1 MLIRD
6 VEIDKVREVLTF
18 VILVLIESK
27 ISNRYLILVMSMKVM
42 FLAVIFEDVIWKRG
56 EDEDLY
62 MMFSIT
68 NKLPKLTLMKSLLLD
83 WVVIFSNTT
92 LMMFKIEL
100 AAKMQFSDRIFVMWE
115 SSKITVET
123 NELTIILWSLILVEL
138 MNFKDP

>member
-100 AAKMQFSDRIFVMWE
+100 AAKMQFSDRIFVM
-115 SSKITVET
+115 
-123 NELTIILWSLILVEL
+123 
-138 MNFKDP
+138 